1 MNPLIIIP
9 TYNEIENLD
18 RMIHSLMALDHN
30 VDVLVVDDDSP
41 DGTGRAADVLAKTF
55 QNRVFT
61 LHRQGKLGL
70 GTAYIAGFK
79 WGMDRGYDL
88 LTEMDCDFFS

>member
-18 RMIHSLMALDHN
+18 RMIHALMALDHE

-41 DGTGRAADVLAKTF
+41 DGTGKAADELAKTF

-61 LHRQGKLGL
+61 LHIQVKLGL
-70 GTAYIAGFK
+70 RK
-79 WGMDRGYDL
+79 P
-88 LTEMDCDFFS
+88 